1 MKRKIAALIS
11 ILLLLIHPSSLEA
24 YAVSYEQKVS
34 IANNMVAIVKVIVQD
49 KNMWAQSSFS
59 GMETIVIRNPTGA
72 YSYLPSVKTATK
84 IPAEMDRPNL
94 TTDLPNFLDFLKK
107 NGGTKIGSEQ
117 AGGKNTDVYK
127 FTEPTLQKEAKVW
140 VWTEK
145 NFPVKIEVPAPDGVT
160 LVELYNIQFEPPIA
174 SGQFEL
180 PADTKIVDLQAV
192 PTEPAAGSNP

>member
-1 MKRKIAALIS
+1 MQKKLAAAVAV
-11 ILLLLIHPSSLEA
+11 LLLSHASSLWA

-34 IANNMVAIVKVIVQD
+34 ISNNPVATVKVIVQD

-59 GMETIVIRNPTGA
+59 GMETIVIRNAAGA

-107 NGGTKIGSEQ
+107 NGGTKIGTEQ
-117 AGGKNTDVYK
+117 VSGKSTDVYQ

-140 VWTEK
+140 VWSEK
-145 NFPVKIEVPAPDGVT
+145 NFPVKIEVPAPDGLT

-174 SGQFEL
+174 ANQFEL

-192 PTEPAAGSNP
+192 PAEPAAT